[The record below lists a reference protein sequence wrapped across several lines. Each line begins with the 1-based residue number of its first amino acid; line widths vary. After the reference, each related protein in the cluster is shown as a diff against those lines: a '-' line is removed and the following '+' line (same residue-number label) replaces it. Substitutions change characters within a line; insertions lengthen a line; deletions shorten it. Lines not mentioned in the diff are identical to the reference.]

1 MPKPKKKSV
10 QEIIDEMKDL
20 HDQEDELLAEMEAN
34 YGSLISE
41 DLEDLDLDDELEE
54 DR

>member
-1 MPKPKKKSV
+1 MPKKPKKTV

-20 HDQEDELLAEMEAN
+20 HDQEDDLMRELEAG
-34 YGSLISE
+34 YGSLTTK
-41 DLEDLDLDDELEE
+41 DMDDLDDIME